1 MKVVGLIAE
10 YNPFHNGHLYHLE
23 KSKEITGS
31 KYSIAII
38 SGSFVQRGE
47 PSFIDKWTK
56 AKMAI
61 ENGIDLV
68 IELPIIYTVQ
78 SAELFA
84 LGGIN
89 LLESLG
95 IVNYISFGSEIGI
108 LEPLNLL
115 AKLFVEEPNEY
126 KVLLKQYLE
135 KGLSFPMARSKSSVE
150 FLQNRGFSKYNFKDI
165 LKSPNNILAIEYL
178 KILYKLNSDIIP
190 ITFSRQGTGYK
201 DEHITN
207 TIASATAIRKKGFEN
222 EFNVMKSALPP
233 TSFNILKEYIDKYN
247 SFNKLDNY
255 SKILVYLLRTVNKE
269 KLLQLMDVE
278 TGLENRLIN
287 FGLKYNDINLIINST
302 ATKRYPKTRIQRIL
316 INLLLNI
323 DKKTFN
329 RLNNPYSRYIRVLG
343 MNQNGMLLLREIKRN
358 SNIPVINRFTDYNQ
372 YNNSYLQ
379 EMILYD
385 KLATDLFFLG
395 LGSEQLNSGN
405 KDFTTS
411 PYISK
416 NT

>member
-1 MKVVGLIAE
+1 MKVVGFIAE
-10 YNPFHNGHLYHLE
+10 YNPFHYGHLYHLK
-23 KSKEITGS
+23 KSKELTGS

-68 IELPIIYTVQ
+68 IELPIIYTIQ

-84 LGGIN
+84 LGGIS

-95 IVNYISFGSEIGI
+95 IVDYVSFGSEVGV

-115 AKLFVEEPNEY
+115 AKLFIDEPEEY
-126 KVLLKQYLE
+126 KLLLKQYLG
-135 KGLSFPMARSKSSVE
+135 KGFSFPMSRSKSAVE
-150 FLQNRGFSKYNFKDI
+150 YLHNRGFSKYNYKNI
-165 LKSPNNILAIEYL
+165 LESPNNILAIEYL
-178 KILYKLNSDIIP
+178 KMLYKLKSDITP
-190 ITFSRQGTGYK
+190 ITFSRQGQSYK

-207 TIASATAIRKKGFEN
+207 TITSATAIRKKGFEN
-222 EFNVMKSALPP
+222 EFNVIKNALPP

-247 SFNKLDNY
+247 IFNKLDNY
-255 SKILVYLLRTVNKE
+255 SKILVYLLRTVNK
-269 KLLQLMDVE
+269 KRLLELMDVE
-278 TGLENRLIN
+278 TGLENRLVN
-287 FGLKYNDINLIINST
+287 FAMNYNDIELIINST

-323 DKKTFN
+323 DKETFY
-329 RLNNPYSRYIRVLG
+329 RLNNSHLMYIRILG
-343 MNQNGMLLLREIKRN
+343 MNQNGMLLLREIKKN
-358 SNIPVINRFTDYNQ
+358 SYIPIINRFTDYYK

-385 KLATDLFFLG
+385 KIATDLFFLG
-395 LGSEQLNSGN
+395 LNSEQLNSGN